1 MLSKD
6 FLLLEYDYPD
16 VRGGDVVSRLGIIE
30 GINEIN
36 EIKLKEAGVFSLED
50 LLQTCISRKGRNDL
64 AEKTGITEKVILK
77 WANQV
82 DLARIKGIGGE
93 YAELLEA
100 AGVNTVPELAKRN
113 PDNLRV
119 KMVEINNAKKMV
131 KKLPARRQVKN
142 WIRQAVKLPRTLQ
155 Y

>member
-1 MLSKD
+1 
-6 FLLLEYDYPD
+6 
-16 VRGGDVVSRLGIIE
+16 VSRLGIIE

-36 EIKLKEAGVFSLED
+36 ESRLKEAGVFSLED
-50 LLQTCISRKGRNDL
+50 LLQQCISRKGRNDL

-131 KKLPARRQVKN
+131 KKLPARRQVED

>member
-6 FLLLEYDYPD
+6 RLLLEYDYPH

-82 DLARIKGIGGE
+82 DLARIKGSGATFP
-93 YAELLEA
+93 YFVFA
-100 AGVNTVPELAKRN
+100 AFV
-113 PDNLRV
+113 
-119 KMVEINNAKKMV
+119 M
-131 KKLPARRQVKN
+131 
-142 WIRQAVKLPRTLQ
+142 IRLAVKAAISSGR
-155 Y
+155 